1 MKITK
6 KMQMR
11 WKETD
16 AYTGCRH
23 TIQLI
28 LTQVLRMYQRMAMI
42 LTPVGFL
49 DFFDSI
55 EGSIGSRVSIGMNMT
70 LKPKI
75 MEFANTGH
83 HLLMT
88 D

>member
-6 KMQMR
+6 KVQMR

-28 LTQVLRMYQRMAMI
+28 LTQVLRMYQCVAMI

-49 DFFDSI
+49 DFFNSI
-55 EGSIGSRVSIGMNMT
+55 EGPIGRRVSVGMNMT

-83 HLLMT
+83 HLFVT

>member
-1 MKITK
+1 MG
-6 KMQMR
+6 

-16 AYTGCRH
+16 TYTGCRH

-28 LTQVLRMYQRMAMI
+28 LTQVLRMYQCVAMI
-42 LTPVGFL
+42 LTPVAFL
-49 DFFDSI
+49 DFFNSI
-55 EGSIGSRVSIGMNMT
+55 EGPVGSCVSVGMNMT

-83 HLLMT
+83 HLFMT